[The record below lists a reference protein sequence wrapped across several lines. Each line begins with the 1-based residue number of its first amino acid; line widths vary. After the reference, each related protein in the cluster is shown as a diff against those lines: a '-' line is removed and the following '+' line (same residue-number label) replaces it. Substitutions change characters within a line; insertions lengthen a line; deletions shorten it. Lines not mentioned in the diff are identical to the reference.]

1 MTILSKITSWLSGW
15 PEAVGGKSNAE
26 KNYLLKEGE
35 LKKTEEKK
43 SKPKNQDEAFIDT
56 LIEMLSEPHQDLE
69 WNEKFKAV
77 VRKHFDI

>member
-1 MTILSKITSWLSGW
+1 MSF
-15 PEAVGGKSNAE
+15 
-26 KNYLLKEGE
+26 
-35 LKKTEEKK
+35 TEEKK

-56 LIEMLSEPHQDLE
+56 LVEMLSEPHHDLA